1 MGDQITLSVK
11 ITNVSSQAIHWQGDK
26 VAAPLRCDACTK
38 YPLLEQMLMVEA
50 QAALSE
56 AQFSLVQYNIY
67 VLGSQKPTCAPPL
80 LPEVTCETVSAVI
93 GLMMA
98 SFFFFSS

>member
-1 MGDQITLSVK
+1 
-11 ITNVSSQAIHWQGDK
+11 
-26 VAAPLRCDACTK
+26 
-38 YPLLEQMLMVEA
+38 MLTVEA

-80 LPEVTCETVSAVI
+80 LPEVTCETVSAV
-93 GLMMA
+93 M
-98 SFFFFSS
+98 